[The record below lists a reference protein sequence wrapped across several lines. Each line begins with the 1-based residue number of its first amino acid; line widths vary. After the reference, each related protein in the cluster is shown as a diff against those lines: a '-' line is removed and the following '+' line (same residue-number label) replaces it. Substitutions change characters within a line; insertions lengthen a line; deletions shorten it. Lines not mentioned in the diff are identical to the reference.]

1 MNSSGSN
8 SSSSI
13 TYSNFDRYSVS
24 AYVFIPTI
32 LINFIFVAFVLA
44 KSNLRIQS
52 NVIVCSSCVSA
63 LVFGLVIVGSAVVS
77 RMKNRLLRFLL
88 LTCVFGHPTELT
100 CAGIFNAHIVVI
112 SLERFYTVVYP
123 FKYQRFATKRNVF
136 IVLFL
141 TWTIPICFIYILVI
155 LTSIHQAGHCYG
167 WLTIPDL
174 NIVFNYILVPIVLF
188 LPSTITFITYSII
201 LCKIYS
207 IQRKTWSE
215 RCNLT
220 LPQPSST
227 YQLMLQ
233 HRKALFQM
241 FLVIGIYAIAFYPF
255 FICYTAFLVIRS
267 FLFLVLT
274 YITYLFAIIYLG
286 LHPILLIYFNAS
298 IKDEVKKCWK
308 NTLRNCF
315 LKRRKS
321 TLVSSSQVI
330 ILSQPAN
337 SNYEEKNLSASP
349 EFPIIE
355 LRLQHN

>member
-8 SSSSI
+8 ASSSGLS
-13 TYSNFDRYSVS
+13 YFDRYSLS

-32 LINFIFVAFVLA
+32 LINFIFVTFVLA
-44 KSNLRIQS
+44 KSNLRTYS
-52 NVIVCSSCVSA
+52 NIILCSSCISA
-63 LVFGLVIVGSAVVS
+63 LLFGLVIVGGAFFNQIKS
-77 RMKNRLLRFLL
+77 KYLWRFLFS
-88 LTCVFGHPTELT
+88 CAFGHPTELT
-100 CAGIFNAHIVVI
+100 CAGIFNAHIAVI

-136 IVLFL
+136 MVLFL
-141 TWTIPICFIYILVI
+141 TWAIPICFIYVLIV

-167 WLTIPDL
+167 WLTIPEL
-174 NIVFNYILVPIVLF
+174 YAVFNYILVPVVLF
-188 LPSTITFITYSII
+188 LPSSITFITYTII

-220 LPQPSST
+220 VPQPSST

-255 FICYTAFLVIRS
+255 FICYIAFLSTRKLS
-267 FLFLVLT
+267 LLLPT
-274 YITYLFAIIYLG
+274 YMTYLLAVIYLG

-298 IKDEVKKCWK
+298 IKDEVKKFWK
-308 NTLRNCF
+308 NMLENF
-315 LKRRKS
+315 SLKRRKS
-321 TLVSSSQVI
+321 AFTLSSQI
-330 ILSQPAN
+330 IVLSQPAI
-337 SNYEEKNLSASP
+337 SNGEDKNVLSSP
-349 EFPIIE
+349 VYPGIE
-355 LRLQHN
+355 LR